1 MNAPHGR
8 PKARSLPLRGD
19 SAQREGGVVNAPHG
33 RPKARSL
40 PLAFVPHGR
49 GRAATNP
56 IAWARANLFSSPLN
70 AALTLVC
77 VGFLAWALPPAIDWL
92 FINAVWGRQPV
103 EACEAVRG
111 KGACWA
117 VVAEKFRFM
126 MFGPYPYEQQ
136 WRPAITIAILVS
148 LLVVS
153 GFKRF
158 WNRKLFVFWTAGI
171 LLSYWL
177 MAGGF
182 GLTPVRTGQ
191 WGGLPVTL
199 ILAIFG
205 VAFAFPLGI
214 MLALGR
220 RSHLPIIRSL
230 SVIYIEVVR
239 GVPLITVLFM
249 ASVMLALFLPV
260 GWQIDQ
266 LLRAQVAIIL
276 FVAAYLAEA
285 VRGGMQAVPKGQY
298 EAAEAL
304 GLTYWQSVRL
314 VTLPQALKI
323 SIPPIVNS
331 FISLFKDT
339 SLVVIIAIYDF
350 AYAVKKSVEADF
362 AWKKYFIEALLFSIL
377 IYWIFCFAMS
387 KYSQWLEKDLARG
400 HQR

>member
-1 MNAPHGR
+1 MKTA
-8 PKARSLPLRGD
+8 SPLRWMK
-19 SAQREGGVVNAPHG
+19 E
-33 RPKARSL
+33 
-40 PLAFVPHGR
+40 
-49 GRAATNP
+49 
-56 IAWARANLFSSPLN
+56 NLFSSPFN
-70 AALTLVC
+70 TVLTLLS
-77 VGFLAWALPPAIDWL
+77 VGLLVWAVPPAVDWL

-126 MFGPYPYEQQ
+126 MFGTYPYEEQ
-136 WRPAITIAILVS
+136 WRPAITIGILVA
-148 LLVVS
+148 LIIVS

-158 WNRKLFVFWTAGI
+158 WNRSLIVVWTVGI
-171 LLSYWL
+171 VLSFWL
-177 MAGGF
+177 MAGGL
-182 GLTPVRTGQ
+182 GLLPVRTGQ

-205 VAFAFPLGI
+205 IAFAFPLGI
-214 MLALGR
+214 LLALGR
-220 RSHLPIIRSL
+220 RSNLPIIRSL
-230 SVIYIEVVR
+230 SVVYIEVVR

-304 GLTYWQSVRL
+304 GLPYWKSVRL
-314 VTLPQALKI
+314 VILPQALKI

-350 AYAVKKSVEADF
+350 AYAVKKSVETDF
-362 AWKKYFIEALLFSIL
+362 AWKKYFIEALLFSIV

-387 KYSQWLEKDLARG
+387 KYSQRLERDLARG
-400 HQR
+400 HAR

>member
-1 MNAPHGR
+1 MQWIKR
-8 PKARSLPLRGD
+8 
-19 SAQREGGVVNAPHG
+19 
-33 RPKARSL
+33 
-40 PLAFVPHGR
+40 
-49 GRAATNP
+49 
-56 IAWARANLFSSPLN
+56 NLFSSPFN
-70 AALTLVC
+70 TALTLLCLGLLIWV
-77 VGFLAWALPPAIDWL
+77 VPPVVDWL
-92 FINAVWGRQPV
+92 FLKAVWGDQPV
-103 EACEAVRG
+103 AACNAVRG
-111 KGACWA
+111 EGACWA
-117 VVAEKFRFM
+117 VVWAKFRFM
-126 MFGPYPYEQQ
+126 MFGTYPFEEQ
-136 WRPAITIAILVS
+136 WRPAIVIFILVG

-153 GFKRF
+153 AFKYF
-158 WNRKLFVFWTAGI
+158 WNRSLIAIWTVGI
-171 LLSYWL
+171 LLAYWL
-177 MAGGF
+177 MAGGL
-182 GLTPVRTGQ
+182 GLSSIRTGQ

-205 VAFAFPLGI
+205 IAFAFPLGI
-214 MLALGR
+214 LLALGR
-220 RSHLPIIRSL
+220 RSELPIIKSI

-285 VRGGMQAVPKGQY
+285 VRGGMQAVPRGQY

-304 GLTYWQSVRL
+304 GLPYWKSVGL
-314 VTLPQALKI
+314 VILPQALKI

-350 AYAVKKSVEADF
+350 AYAVKKSVETDF
-362 AWKKYFIEALLFSIL
+362 EWKKYFIEALLFSIL
-377 IYWIFCFAMS
+377 VYWIFCFAMS

-400 HQR
+400 HTR